1 MRRAELWSG
10 IKLALQAS
18 TLDVKIQAALIDVM
32 IEMGLYVTAIF
43 KSHGF
48 ETDDTQKLDLE
59 KSLAESMALTDKA
72 LALVEKYQSDDFHTD
87 EQLVSALGKP
97 RDDALNLLDAQS
109 KALGYA
115 KGSEIRCAISLQLAL
130 DRPLQDLALIVAHA
144 SLGVDK
150 SAIESIALI
159 HAIRRA
165 MSLARMSDAQMR
177 DGSQH
182 LLDKV
187 IRDDF
192 DATDDADGALTTLDD
207 QNVAMFK
214 SLHELSAIG
223 DSFARVLCYDRALI
237 DGLLLASDVA
247 IRLDHKDADGFG
259 VDASATR
266 ALEKRET
273 DAVGLQSTPWF
284 ALDRALSHGLETNAM
299 VSILFVRAHQD
310 RAAML
315 EALNQIIDK
324 PLRDGLAVDE
334 LIDVKQA
341 KGARDATGLT
351 DSLLRSIGFQ
361 RSWFDALSTS
371 TFIAKAFSQL
381 RADAFAVRDF
391 RQVDAGKGTSD
402 ALRLEDRQK
411 RDQAKNHSDSLP
423 VSDRRSHALERFVPA
438 DQLGF
443 CELRAFTHLKLSANL
458 IQWLDQCRRALL
470 MQRLD
475 LTGLSELLA
484 KHGNVGF
491 KDGLSLRDL
500 SWRTPGK
507 NAQDALRLNDAGS
520 LWSQGYALDPGYF
533 ADDYVG
539 VVRAF

>member
-1 MRRAELWSG
+1 VRSAELWSG
-10 IKLALQAS
+10 IKVTLQAR
-18 TLDVKIQAALIDVM
+18 TLDVKLQATLIDVM

-43 KSHGF
+43 KAHGF
-48 ETDDTQKLDLE
+48 ETSDAQKLDLE
-59 KSLAESMALTDKA
+59 KTLLESIVLIDAA
-72 LALVEKYQSDDFHTD
+72 LALVEKYQSDDFQTD
-87 EQLVSALGKP
+87 EQLVSALGKSC
-97 RDDALNLLDAQS
+97 DDALNLVDAQS
-109 KALGYA
+109 KVLGYA

-130 DRPLQDLALIVAHA
+130 DRPLKDLALVVAHA
-144 SLGVDK
+144 SLIVDK

-165 MSLARMSDAQMR
+165 MSLARMSDAQMQDR
-177 DGSQH
+177 SQH

-207 QNVAMFK
+207 QNVAIFK
-214 SLHELSAIG
+214 SLHELCAIG

-237 DGLLLASDVA
+237 DGLLLGSDVA

-259 VDASATR
+259 VAANATQ
-266 ALEKRET
+266 ALDKRET

-284 ALDRALSHGLETNAM
+284 ALDRALTHGLETNAM
-299 VSILFVRAHQD
+299 VSILLARAHQD
-310 RAAML
+310 GVAML
-315 EALNQIIDK
+315 EALSQIIDK

-351 DSLLRSIGFQ
+351 DVLLRSIGFQ
-361 RSWFDALSTS
+361 RSWLDTLSTTTS
-371 TFIAKAFSQL
+371 IAKAFSQL
-381 RADAFAVRDF
+381 QADAFAARDV
-391 RQVDAGKGTSD
+391 RQVDTGKVSSD

-411 RDQAKNHSDSLP
+411 RDQAKSQIDLLP
-423 VSDRRSHALERFVPA
+423 VSDRLNHALQRFVPA
-438 DQLGF
+438 DQLRF
-443 CELRAFTHLKLSANL
+443 SELPTVAHLKLSADL

-475 LTGLSELLA
+475 LTGVSELLA

-491 KDGLSLRDL
+491 KDGLSLRDS